1 MEGRQ
6 PTWITLA
13 LGSFIAIVFF
23 FVLFRLAYDA
33 DWMRGLDRELSLS
46 FEFDLG
52 QLILGILGGVAA
64 LWAAK
69 TFATSTGK
77 AGPEATPPGEP
88 RLKPDPDNAA
98 EVLFAADSYD
108 DKFMTLFRLLRNREQ
123 G

>member
-13 LGSFIAIVFF
+13 LGSFVAIVFF

-33 DWMRGLDRELSLS
+33 DWMRGLDRELSLN

-88 RLKPDPDNAA
+88 RLKPGNQA
-98 EVLFAADSYD
+98 EELFAKDSYD
-108 DKFMTLFRLLRNREQ
+108 DKFMALFRLLNKEQ